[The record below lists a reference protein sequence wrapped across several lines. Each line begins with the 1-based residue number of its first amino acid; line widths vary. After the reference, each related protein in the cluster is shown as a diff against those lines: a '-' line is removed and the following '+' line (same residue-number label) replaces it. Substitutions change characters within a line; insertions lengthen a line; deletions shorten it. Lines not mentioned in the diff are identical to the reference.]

1 MIFLKLTI
9 LSSVLSY
16 FIGSVSFAVILS
28 KKMTGKDIRNAGSGN
43 AGATNVLRTSGK
55 KAAVLVFLLDFLKGF
70 VAVIVARCFVMFF
83 EAPYVC
89 VYFAGFF
96 AQVGHCFPVFFGF
109 RGGKGVATAAGAA
122 TAVMP
127 ATAAVLIAVFSVIA
141 LITRTASLAS
151 CTCAVLYP
159 LLAYFMTDGKN
170 IFNFMFAASCSVL
183 IIVMHGANIA
193 RLLDGEEKPV
203 SSK

>member
-1 MIFLKLTI
+1 MKFII
-9 LSSVLSY
+9 LNSVLSY
-16 FIGSVSFAVILS
+16 LVGSVSFAVILS
-28 KKMTGKDIRNAGSGN
+28 KKLTGKDVRTSGSGN

-55 KAAVLVFLLDFLKGF
+55 KAAATVFLLDFLKGF
-70 VAVIVARCFVMFF
+70 IAVIITRCFVMFF
-83 EAPYVC
+83 EAPYEC

-96 AQVGHCFPVFFGF
+96 AQVGHCFPVFFAF

-122 TAVMP
+122 TAIMP
-127 ATAAVLIAVFSVIA
+127 VTAAVLIAVFAVIA
-141 LITRTASLAS
+141 LITKTASIAS

-159 LLAYFMTDGKN
+159 LLAYFMTDGRN

-183 IIVMHGANIA
+183 IIIMHGANIA

>member
-1 MIFLKLTI
+1 MKFIV

-16 FIGSVSFAVILS
+16 LIGSISFAVILS
-28 KKMTGKDIRNAGSGN
+28 KKLTGKDVRTSGSGN

-55 KAAVLVFLLDFLKGF
+55 KAAVTVFLLDFLKGF
-70 VAVIVARCFVMFF
+70 IAVTVTRCFVMFI
-83 EAPYVC
+83 EAPYEC

-109 RGGKGVATAAGAA
+109 RGGKGVATAAGTA
-122 TAVMP
+122 TAIMP
-127 ATAAVLIAVFSVIA
+127 FTAAVLIAVFAVIA
-141 LITRTASLAS
+141 FITKTASAAS

-159 LLAYFMTDGKN
+159 LLAYFMTDGRN

-183 IIVMHGANIA
+183 IIILHGANIA
-193 RLLDGEEKPV
+193 RLLDGEEKTV

>member
-1 MIFLKLTI
+1 MKFII

-16 FIGSVSFAVILS
+16 LIGSVSFAVILS
-28 KKMTGKDIRNAGSGN
+28 KKLTGRDVRTSGSGN

-55 KAAVLVFLLDFLKGF
+55 KAAVPVFLLDFLKGF
-70 VAVIVARCFVMFF
+70 IAVIIARCFVMFF
-83 EAPYVC
+83 EAPYEC

-109 RGGKGVATAAGAA
+109 KGGKGVATAAGAA
-122 TAVMP
+122 TAIMP
-127 ATAAVLIAVFSVIA
+127 VTSAVLIAVFAAIA
-141 LITRTASLAS
+141 LITKTASIAS

-159 LLAYFMTDGKN
+159 LLAYFISDDRN
-170 IFNFMFAASCSVL
+170 IFNFMYAASCSVL
-183 IIVMHGANIA
+183 IIIMHGANIA